1 MTILS
6 AMKQANDSEI
16 ISQRECIQ
24 KIHWKNYL
32 EKYLQKHYQERNENI
47 WLVSYLLMDLVFRG
61 GDY

>member
-1 MTILS
+1 MS
-6 AMKQANDSEI
+6 AKKQANDSKI

-32 EKYLQKHYQERNENI
+32 GEKYLQKHYQESNENI
-47 WLVSYLLMDLVFRG
+47 WQVSYLVMDLVFRG